1 MAARFVAAVPLLL
14 VVGACGDSTRPAAG
28 GPCLDEDPGKSAI
41 YANRDVA
48 FGWDPSLPEGAEVQS
63 ARSDGDLPW
72 FAKTGIFVRGKATIV
87 VRVPA
92 DQHDVVRISG
102 WYGPGS
108 DGGLRTEVLVE
119 PVSGCPSA
127 WTAYPGGLAFSGR
140 RCVRLRVE
148 GPGDQTGSAL
158 FGLRRDCSR

>member
-1 MAARFVAAVPLLL
+1 VAARFVAAVPLLL
-14 VVGACGDSTRPAAG
+14 LVLGACGGTTQPAAG

-48 FGWDPSLPEGAEVQS
+48 FGWDAGLPEGAELQS
-63 ARSDGDLPW
+63 AR
-72 FAKTGIFVRGKATIV
+72 
-87 VRVPA
+87 
-92 DQHDVVRISG
+92 H
-102 WYGPGS
+102 
-108 DGGLRTEVLVE
+108 GGELRTEVRVE
-119 PVSGCPSA
+119 PASGCPSD

-148 GPGDQTGSAL
+148 GPGEQTGSAL